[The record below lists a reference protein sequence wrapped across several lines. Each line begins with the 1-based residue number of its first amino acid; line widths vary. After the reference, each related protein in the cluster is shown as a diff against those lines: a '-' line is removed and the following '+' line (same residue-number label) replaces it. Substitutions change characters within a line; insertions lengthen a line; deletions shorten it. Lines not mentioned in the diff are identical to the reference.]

1 MNNRAIVFDTQDEVS
16 KAVTDFVNSGV
27 DIERG
32 IYPGVT
38 KILSATSDDSGIEAW
53 RQMVGEEEAD
63 RILKE
68 SQEIGNSLDDL
79 LLKSFLPDF
88 DKNQYRREIGYYLYV
103 QLSMS
108 LRKIKPIALQL
119 KIWSED
125 LKVMGYLDCLGY
137 YDGELSLIDF
147 KNTRKI
153 KKPEHYHNY
162 LLQCTIYC
170 LILKKLLGIEV
181 KQVVLLMGV
190 RDSVAPQIVKERTK
204 NYVKEAYGRIIQ
216 YHAINDSNSSRQSA
230 ECQIKTTSGTD

>member
-1 MNNRAIVFDTQDEVS
+1 MNNRAIVFDTEDDVS
-16 KAVTDFVNSGV
+16 KMITDFVNSGV
-27 DIERG
+27 DIEKG

-38 KILSATSDDSGIEAW
+38 RILSATSDNSGIEAW
-53 RQMVGEEEAD
+53 RQSVGEEEAD

-88 DKNQYRREIGYYLYV
+88 DKNLYKHEISYYLYV

-125 LKVMGYLDCLGY
+125 LKVMSYLDCLGY
-137 YDGELSLIDF
+137 YEGELSLIDF

-170 LILKKLLGIEV
+170 LILKKLFGINV
-181 KQVVLLMGV
+181 RQIILLMGV
-190 RDSVAPQIVKERTK
+190 RDSVAPQIIKERTK
-204 NYVKEAYGRIIQ
+204 DYVKEAYARIIE
-216 YHAINDSNSSRQSA
+216 YHAINDGTSNRQST
-230 ECQIKTTSGTD
+230 K

>member
-1 MNNRAIVFDTQDEVS
+1 MNNRAIVFDTEDDVS
-16 KAVTDFVNSGV
+16 KMITDFVNSGV
-27 DIERG
+27 DIEKG

-38 KILSATSDDSGIEAW
+38 RILSATSDNSGIEAW
-53 RQMVGEEEAD
+53 RQSVGEEEAD

-88 DKNQYRREIGYYLYV
+88 DKNLYKHEISYYLYV

-137 YDGELSLIDF
+137 YEGELSLIDF

-170 LILKKLLGIEV
+170 LILKKLFGINV
-181 KQVVLLMGV
+181 RQIILLMGV
-190 RDSVAPQIVKERTK
+190 RDSVAPQIIKERTK
-204 NYVKEAYGRIIQ
+204 DYVKEAYARIIE
-216 YHAINDSNSSRQSA
+216 YHAINDGTSNRQST
-230 ECQIKTTSGTD
+230 K

>member
-1 MNNRAIVFDTQDEVS
+1 MNNRAIIFDTEDDVS
-16 KAVTDFVNSGV
+16 KMITDFVNSGV

-38 KILSATSDDSGIEAW
+38 RILSATSDNSVIEAW
-53 RQMVGEEEAD
+53 RQSVGEEEAD

-88 DKNQYRREIGYYLYV
+88 DKNLYKHEISYYLYV

-137 YDGELSLIDF
+137 YEGELSLIDF

-170 LILKKLLGIEV
+170 LILKKLFGINV
-181 KQVVLLMGV
+181 RQIILLMGV
-190 RDSVAPQIVKERTK
+190 RDSVAPQIIKERTK
-204 NYVKEAYGRIIQ
+204 DYVKEAYARIIE
-216 YHAINDSNSSRQSA
+216 YHAINDSTSNRQST
-230 ECQIKTTSGTD
+230 K